1 MCYKFASNL
10 LLSRV
15 KEEDDVFTMKNPA
28 LKWGG
33 FSLLE
38 MLVVVAV
45 VAIMMALMLPA
56 IAGFSSTAGRRGA
69 VNILMNTFE
78 QARIAAIEGGRP
90 VHVLLYR
97 RNFPEPDAVMVVR
110 DPADGLTSSPLERLT
125 KWTKLPKGV
134 LLHDPGAANIL
145 NPNPNDTNSLSSF
158 LSRLSPSPQPSSGE
172 KINLVT
178 FNETGGVDYPSGS
191 SPNDRKLY
199 LSEGTRGDGGSE
211 QAISTRKNGQGSG
224 GGFEV
229 LSLSRYTGRVQLD
242 ITTTTGN

>member
-1 MCYKFASNL
+1 MCYKIVANL
-10 LLSRV
+10 LLSHV
-15 KEEDDVFTMKNPA
+15 KEAGDVSSMKNA
-28 LKWGG
+28 AHKRASSG

-56 IAGFSSTAGRRGA
+56 VAGFSGAAGRRGA
-69 VNILMNTFE
+69 VNVLMNTFE
-78 QARIAAIEGGRP
+78 QARIAAIESGRP

-97 RNFPEPDAVMVVR
+97 RNFPEADAVMVVR
-110 DPADGLTSSPLERLT
+110 DPADGLPTSPLERLT

-134 LLHDPGAANIL
+134 LLHNPGAANIL
-145 NPNPNDTNSLSSF
+145 SQTPLDSSF
-158 LSRLSPSPQPSSGE
+158 FSRLSPSPQPSSGE
-172 KINLVT
+172 TINLVT

-211 QAISTRKNGQGSG
+211 QAISARKNSQGSG

-242 ITTTTGN
+242 ISTTTGT

>member
-1 MCYKFASNL
+1 MCYKIVANL
-10 LLSRV
+10 LLSLV
-15 KEEDDVFTMKNPA
+15 KVEGDFSSMKRA
-28 LKWGG
+28 VRRRAYAG

-56 IAGFSSTAGRRGA
+56 VAGFSSTAGRRGA

-78 QARIAAIEGGRP
+78 QARTAAIESGRP

-110 DPADGLTSSPLERLT
+110 DPVDGLESSPLERLT

-145 NPNPNDTNSLSSF
+145 SQAPLTSSF

-211 QAISTRKNGQGSG
+211 QAISARKNGQGTG

-242 ITTTTGN
+242 ISTTTGT